1 MTRVSRRK
9 CKMKKLFVFLALGSL
24 VFTMSGAENL
34 IKNGDFSEVDA
45 NGTPKHW
52 SFYPA
57 KMPAGASAIVDST
70 FATSGGTSV
79 RFQNTEL
86 WHYTRIDQV
95 VQVKPNTNYIAYFK
109 SKGENITCPNGG
121 MVRMYIGHNGNLD
134 RPTKQFGP
142 FFDYQPLGRPENWS
156 YKWKRYESGV
166 FNSGKNTAFGICLF
180 LMRGKGTA
188 WVDEVELY
196 EYTPELQKEVEAAH
210 ARTLL
215 RNDIEKLKANA
226 DGNPEMLKKVAAA
239 AADLEKWYP
248 EKRQN
253 MRSGF
258 PFFKFQGELFALN
271 AENLQRNHPGKS
283 ILVTADDALKPYN
296 HLPGKV
302 ADFANKVE
310 ISGVG
315 GDIESFAL
323 NFTNLQKEL
332 AVVTLESDRK
342 IDLEFRKTT
351 FVAAELNK
359 AFDDA
364 LMPVVK
370 TVDGKYRFAIPGGM
384 TVQIYCT
391 AFLPEKAG
399 KTVSELKWSTM
410 QTKGTIALEQNVV
423 KAVFPAEM
431 PIWSFSYLY
440 RCRGIM
446 HKHPEATA
454 KFLKRMHQNAHMLFH
469 VTEFRPVFDENGN
482 IQPEKMKWDVLDKDR
497 TKLMLQPGMLIINA
511 LYFQEPYLSIFL
523 GTNKDG
529 SKIAPF
535 SPEWEK
541 RAGAYIKTTIA
552 GLKKRNVGY
561 DRFVFF
567 LRDEPMANSLDAME
581 KMAKFIN
588 KVDPRIRVSNNS
600 NNLLNHQQIERLAK
614 FVTVQAPHI
623 DYLTPEVMN
632 ILRANKNEVWTYWV
646 QNKSIPGSSLRD
658 VFIKLKKLDVRA
670 FSYWCAYDT
679 GDTWSGVKQ
688 SYSVLFKGDNEWIY
702 SKRSEGIREGIE
714 DYTLLKMLEDKDPTY
729 YNKVIKAITPE
740 NRSEMRKTI
749 LKQLNR

>member
-1 MTRVSRRK
+1 
-9 CKMKKLFVFLALGSL
+9 MKNLFVLLAVMAATILC
-24 VFTMSGAENL
+24 GAENL

-45 NGTPKHW
+45 NGTPKYW

-57 KMPAGASAIVDST
+57 KMPKGASAVVDST

-95 VQVKPNTNYIAYFK
+95 VKVKPNTNYIAFFK

-142 FFDYQPLGRPENWS
+142 FFDYVKEGRPANWS

-196 EYTPELQKEVEAAH
+196 EYTPDLQKAIEAGH

-215 RNDIEKLKANA
+215 KNDIDKLKANA
-226 DGNPEMLKKVAAA
+226 AGNADMLKKVAAA
-239 AADLEKWYP
+239 EAKLANWFP
-248 EKRQN
+248 EKRTN
-253 MRSGF
+253 MQSGF
-258 PFFKFQGELFALN
+258 PFYKFQSELFALN

-283 ILVTADDALKPYN
+283 ILVSTGDALKPYD

-302 ADFANKVE
+302 ADFNNKVV
-310 ISGVG
+310 ITGAG
-315 GDIESFAL
+315 NDIESFAL
-323 NFTNLQKEL
+323 NFTNLEKDL
-332 AVVTLESDRK
+332 AVVTLESDNK
-342 IDLEFRKTT
+342 LALEFRKTT

-364 LMPVVK
+364 LVLIPQ
-370 TVDGKYRFAIPGGM
+370 TVNGKYRFAIPGGM

-391 AFLPEKAG
+391 AFLPEKPG
-399 KTVSELKWSTM
+399 RTVSTLKWSTFKT
-410 QTKGTIALEQNVV
+410 QGTVGLEQNVI
-423 KAVFPAEM
+423 KAAFPDEM

-446 HKHPEATA
+446 HRNPEATA

-482 IQPEKMKWDVLDKDR
+482 IQVDKMRWDVLDKDR
-497 TKLMLQPGMLIINA
+497 TGLMLKPGMLIINA
-511 LYFQEPYLSIFL
+511 LYFQEPYLTLFL
-523 GTNKDG
+523 GKNKDG

-541 RAGAYIKTTIA
+541 RAGAYIRATVE

-567 LRDEPMANSLDAME
+567 LRDEPMSNSLAAME

-588 KVDPRIRVSNNS
+588 RVDPKIRVTNNS
-600 NNLLNHQQIERLAK
+600 NNLLNHKEIDRLAS
-614 FVTVQAPHI
+614 FVTVQAPHV
-623 DYLTPEVMN
+623 DYLTPEVLA
-632 ILRANKNEVWTYWV
+632 ILKKHNNEVWTYWV
-646 QNKSIPGSSLRD
+646 QNKSISGKSLRD
-658 VFIKLKKLDVRA
+658 VFLKLKRLDVKA

-688 SYSVLFKGDNEWIY
+688 SYSVLFKGENEWMP
-702 SKRSEGIREGIE
+702 SKRAEGIREGIE
-714 DYTLLKMLEDKDPTY
+714 DYTLLKMLEDKNPAAY
-729 YNKVIKAITPE
+729 KEIINRITPE
-740 NRSEMRKTI
+740 NRSELRKKV
-749 LKQLNR
+749 LELLNR